1 MDVDSIELDLSR
13 SMEAMQLEVMVFEF
27 HVSIDFHQVLED
39 VFDDI
44 VELKVVQIVLNQHI
58 LFQHVQLLFDLISFS
73 MVESDD
79 EIFSF

>member
-1 MDVDSIELDLSR
+1 M
-13 SMEAMQLEVMVFEF
+13 EVMRLAVKVFEF